1 MSSDE
6 LKIILNELKNKG
18 KAEILSGYFKTK
30 KGEYGEGDTFL
41 GLTVPQQRMIA
52 KEYWNKLNFDEL
64 RNLLS
69 EDIHEYRLVALLIM
83 VLQYEKSKKEIDF
96 QKKMIE
102 FYLSQTSRINNWDLV
117 DTSCYKIL
125 GHYCFHQKREDL
137 LYDLADSDN
146 LWEKRIAV
154 VSTMYYIKQNSLEI
168 VPEIVLNNLNHSH
181 DLMHKANGWMLREM
195 GKKDDQKLIQF
206 LDEYTLQM
214 PRTTLRYAVEKIDPV
229 LKDYYMKLK

>member
-52 KEYWNKLNFDEL
+52 KGYWNKLNFDAL